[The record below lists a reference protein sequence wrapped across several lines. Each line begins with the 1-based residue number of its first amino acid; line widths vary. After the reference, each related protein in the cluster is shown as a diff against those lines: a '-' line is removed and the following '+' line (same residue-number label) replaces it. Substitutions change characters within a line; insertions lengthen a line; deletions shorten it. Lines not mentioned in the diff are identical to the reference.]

1 MSFQD
6 PLHPESLPETAC
18 SPTSQST
25 TAKRNVSDGSKGKSA
40 ETYSLDCV
48 SDSEFGRDEI
58 FQQTFH
64 ALDGV
69 GRDERIV
76 ASR

>member
-6 PLHPESLPETAC
+6 PLHPESLLETAC

-25 TAKRNVSDGSKGKSA
+25 TVKRNVSDGSKGKPT

-48 SDSEFGRDEI
+48 SDSELGRDEI

-64 ALDGV
+64 ALESV
-69 GRDERIV
+69 GRRERRV